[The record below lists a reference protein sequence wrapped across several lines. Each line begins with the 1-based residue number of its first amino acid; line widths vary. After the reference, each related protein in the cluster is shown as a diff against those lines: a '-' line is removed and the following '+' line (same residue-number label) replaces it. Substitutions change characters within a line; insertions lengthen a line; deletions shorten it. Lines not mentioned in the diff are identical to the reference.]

1 MFIIE
6 DIEVPVGD
14 TGKMK
19 EEGKIT
25 QLKSF
30 MDFENFI
37 RLDSIDYDEVMNKE
51 QPLLSRDTEVINSF
65 NMKIISNQ
73 TDCL

>member
-6 DIEVPVGD
+6 DIEVPIND

-25 QLKSF
+25 QLKSL
-30 MDFENFI
+30 MDFESFI
-37 RLDSIDYDEVMNKE
+37 RLDSIDYNEVMNKE
-51 QPLLSRDTEVINSF
+51 HPLLSRDTEVKTWNI
-65 NMKIISNQ
+65 
-73 TDCL
+73 CVC